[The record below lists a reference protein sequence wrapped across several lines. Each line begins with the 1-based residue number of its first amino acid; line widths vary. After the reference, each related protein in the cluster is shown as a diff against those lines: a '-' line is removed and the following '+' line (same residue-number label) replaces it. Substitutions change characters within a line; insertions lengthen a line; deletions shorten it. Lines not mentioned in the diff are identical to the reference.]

1 LTLVHTPNAEEEYG
15 EFPEIGM
22 KNMTDFTQIQ
32 RTLSELNMVKFK
44 INY

>member
-32 RTLSELNMVKFK
+32 RTLSELNMV
-44 INY
+44 NL